1 MIHIKINNKEISARP
16 GETILVVALR
26 NSIKIPFLSYHPDLN
41 NKGGDRVS
49 LVEIK
54 GRTKLVAADATL
66 VYEGMEILSNSPRA
80 KKMRRLNLE
89 LLFSSHIE
97 KCQDCTQRYNC
108 GLLNLAKD
116 NNIKISEYEDRK
128 ADRKTYKFS
137 NAVEIDGSQCIDC
150 GNCVEACAL
159 QGIDFL
165 HFDGNGY
172 TQEIKPVADKKK
184 ACIYCGQCTNV
195 CPVAAAQEQSEWQGV
210 EKALADKNNIMVAQF
225 APAARIS
232 IGEEFGMPY
241 GTNCAKKINTALKLL
256 DFKYVFDINFGADI
270 TTMVEA
276 EELLNRLGNTKATL
290 PIMTSCCPSW
300 VAYVEFYHPELIPNL
315 TTARSPQIHGA
326 GAIKSYFAKKN
337 KIDDK
342 RIKVVSIVPCT
353 SKKHEAGRRE
363 LYYKKRPLVDYV
375 LTVREF
381 AFMLKKRQINLAT
394 LKDSETDPLF
404 NDGSGAA
411 AIYGASG
418 GVMESA
424 LRSAISLYDVDK
436 KKKSRIERLE
446 FKEVRGLEGIKE
458 ATINLGKKKLKVAV
472 VSGIANF
479 PKIIN
484 KLKQYHYIEVM
495 ACPGGCLAGGGQ
507 PFPTTNEIRKKRSQG
522 LYKIDSGKKV
532 RRAHKNQAMLDYV
545 DWVKERK
552 LSKQLLHTKF
562 FVNKSR

>member
-1 MIHIKINNKEISARP
+1 MIYIKINNKKVSAKL
-16 GETILVVALR
+16 GETILEVAQR
-26 NSIKIPFLSYHPDLN
+26 NGIKIPILAYHPDLN

-49 LVEIK
+49 LVEVK
-54 GRTKLVAADATL
+54 GKAKLVTADSTL
-66 VYEGMEILSNSPRA
+66 IYKDMEVLTDSPLA

-97 KCQDCTQRYNC
+97 KCVDCTLRYDC
-108 GLLNLAKD
+108 KLLDLAKE
-116 NNIKISEYEDRK
+116 NNIKICEYKDRK
-128 ADRKTYKFS
+128 INRKTYKFS

-150 GNCVEACAL
+150 GNCIEACSL
-159 QGIDFL
+159 QGIDYL
-165 HFDGNGY
+165 RFDGNGY
-172 TQEIKPVADKKK
+172 KQELKPVADKEK

-195 CPVAAAQEQSEWQGV
+195 CPVAAAQEQSEWQDV

-241 GTNCAKKINTALKLL
+241 GTNCAQKINTALKLL
-256 DFKYVFDINFGADI
+256 DFKHVFDINFAADI

-276 EELLNRLGNTKATL
+276 EELLHRLKDTKSIL

-315 TTARSPQIHGA
+315 TSARSPQIHGA
-326 GAIKSYFAKKN
+326 GAIKSYFAKKS

-353 SKKHEAGRRE
+353 SKKHEASRKE

-394 LKDSETDPLF
+394 LKDSKTDPLF

-424 LRSAISLYDVDK
+424 LRSAVSLYNINNK
-436 KKKSRIERLE
+436 KKDSIKRLE

-458 ATINLGKKKLKVAV
+458 ATINLGQKKVKVAV

-479 PKIIN
+479 PKIVK

-507 PFPTTNEIRKKRSQG
+507 PFPTTKEIRKKRSQG
-522 LYKIDSGKKV
+522 LYKIDSAKKV
-532 RRAHKNQAMLDYV
+532 RRAHENKAMMAYLN
-545 DWVKERK
+545 WVKENK

-562 FVNKSR
+562 FVNKRR